1 MTINQKSAVH
11 RNMASLDKSEKD
23 VPNEPV
29 NTTGEVN
36 PVFDDQIESTTVD
49 EVRPVETL
57 PADK

>member
-11 RNMASLDKSEKD
+11 RNMASFDSSEKD

-29 NTTGEVN
+29 NTTGEEN

-49 EVRPVETL
+49 EVQSVETL